1 MRTTEKEIVRG
12 VLGRMGDEAPEPVPF
27 QDLHTV
33 LVQPGDTQRNTW
45 WMRRPVWITAAV
57 AVVVLVLGVGPM
69 LLSNNQTGDVYVAD
83 GERLISADPPIVQGA
98 ESPEPAFDTS
108 GLGDEVALTPVTDTS
123 RILETATGTLG
134 DYPSE
139 LVRITVL
146 GETPEWV
153 LAVVVHNEVGPDF
166 GGRMQLRCLTASLG
180 GATCEG
186 VEFEDLGDMPGG
198 LLPADPDSGPVY
210 SVGERI
216 SNAILTWEVP
226 AETSVVTLT
235 VNGQT
240 RWQRPV
246 AQVAVFIT
254 DLTSGE
260 RFELTAYDS
269 QGSILNLFRDV
280 ASLIDPNG

>member
-1 MRTTEKEIVRG
+1 MRTSEKEIVRG
-12 VLGRMGDEAPEPVPF
+12 VLGRIGDEAPEPVPF
-27 QDLHTV
+27 EDLHTV
-33 LVQPGDTQRNTW
+33 LVQPVGAQRNPW
-45 WMRRPVWITAAV
+45 WTRRPIWTAVAAAV
-57 AVVVLVLGVGPM
+57 TVLVLVGAAM
-69 LLSNNQTGDVYVAD
+69 LLTNTETETIYLAD
-83 GERLISADPPIVQGA
+83 GEVLLSTDPPVVQGA
-98 ESPEPAFDTS
+98 ESPKPAFDTS

-123 RILETATGTLG
+123 RILETATGILA

-139 LVRITVL
+139 LIRITVL

-153 LAVVVHNEVGPDF
+153 LAVVVHNEVDPDF
-166 GGRMQLRCLTASLG
+166 GGHMQLRCLTTSRG

-186 VEFEDLGDMPGG
+186 VEFENLGDMPGG
-198 LLPADPDSGPVY
+198 LLPADPNSGPVY

-235 VNGQT
+235 VNGRT

-260 RFELTAYDS
+260 GFELTAYDS
-269 QGSILNLFRDV
+269 QGSILNSFRDV